1 MSTKKQTAK
10 FKEQGQSPRTTKR
23 YKRWRQ
29 KDTKLFI
36 KTSFRTV
43 PLDHT
48 EYKGKKK
55 GKAVVGKLKKTK
67 KWATQSILEEK

>member
-1 MSTKKQTAK
+1 MPTKKQAAE
-10 FKEQGQSPRTTKR
+10 FREQGQYPRKTKQ

-29 KDTKLFI
+29 KDVSLFV
-36 KTSFRTV
+36 KSSFRTV
-43 PLDHT
+43 PLSHT

-67 KWATQSILEEK
+67 KWVTQAILEEI